1 MPCMD
6 SGPSYEDERRSQ
18 EATTRRE
25 RDERSRLDKLTRM
38 LCTTIKILHYQDVE
52 MHFPGVA
59 KKDIKEIQEW
69 AVAHEEFDKRRL
81 EEAKKSGLAK
91 LTEDERE
98 ALGL

>member
-1 MPCMD
+1 MD

-25 RDERSRLDKLTRM
+25 TEEKIKLDKLTRM
-38 LCTTIKILHYQDVE
+38 LCTLCKGLQEADLGTMTDL
-52 MHFPGVA
+52 GLS
-59 KKDIKEIQEW
+59 KKDATEISAWYTKHSDWDE
-69 AVAHEEFDKRRL
+69 KRL
-81 EEAKKSGLAK
+81 AAAKKSGLAK